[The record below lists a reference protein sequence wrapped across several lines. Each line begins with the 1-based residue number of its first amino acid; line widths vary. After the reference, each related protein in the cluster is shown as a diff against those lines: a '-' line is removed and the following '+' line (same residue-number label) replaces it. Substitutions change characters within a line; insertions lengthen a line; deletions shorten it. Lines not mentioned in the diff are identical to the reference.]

1 MKAVLLLSGGID
13 SATALYK
20 CLNEGMDVYA
30 LTFSYELVQSRDLE
44 AAVETAR
51 LAQVKHFVVDVNFY
65 KSLKGSPSSSE
76 ERIVDVESGV
86 SKAYVPGR
94 NIVFFGIAAAYAETL
109 GAEVIVT
116 GHNKEDSERFPD
128 ASSDFFEIFDEVLRK
143 GLKTGSNVKILAP
156 FINLSKHE
164 VLSKA
169 LDLHVPLG
177 STWSCYN
184 DGEEPCEVCY
194 GCRARNKS
202 FKTLRVKD
210 PCEPTT
216 TV

>member
-13 SATALYK
+13 SATALYR
-20 CLNEGMDVYA
+20 CLNESMDVYA
-30 LTFSYELVQSRDLE
+30 LTFSYELEQSRDLE

-51 LAQVKHFVVDVNFY
+51 LAHVKHFVVDVNFY
-65 KSLKGSPSSSE
+65 KSLRGSPSSSE

-86 SKAYVPGR
+86 SKTYVPGR

-128 ASSDFFEIFDEVLRK
+128 ASSDFFGIFDEVLRK

-156 FINLSKHE
+156 FIDLSKHE

-184 DGEEPCEVCY
+184 DGEEPCGVCY
-194 GCRARNKS
+194 GCRARNRS

-210 PCEPTT
+210 PYEPPTAI
-216 TV
+216 